1 MLNYE
6 IRVIPK
12 LDDSGKT
19 YWTAFFPAIP
29 GCVGGGDNAEEAMR
43 EANENLELFLEY
55 LEEER
60 KSVPLP
66 YEEPQYAGKI
76 ALRIPKS
83 THKKIAE
90 LAESEGVSINAILNS
105 AIECY
110 LGMKQFDYQIEKK
123 ISDLQ
128 EVATKTLQV
137 QIYSAT
143 RQEELLSAWK
153 GITMNK
159 SIQF

>member
-19 YWTAFFPAIP
+19 YWTAVFPAIP
-29 GCVGGGDNAEEAMR
+29 GCIGGGDTAEEAIK
-43 EANENLELFLEY
+43 EANENLELFLAY

-60 KSVPLP
+60 KSIPLP

-76 ALRIPKS
+76 ALRVPRS

-90 LAESEGVSINAILNS
+90 LAENECVSINSLLNS
-105 AIECY
+105 AIEHY
-110 LGMKQFDYQIEKK
+110 LGMKEYDYQLEKK

-128 EVATKTLQV
+128 EVANKTLQM
-137 QIYSAT
+137 QIYSTAM
-143 RQEELLSAWK
+143 QEQMFSKWQ
-153 GITMNK
+153 GITLNK